1 MKCDRRWYNDGR
13 YERELEAYER
23 WRDNW
28 TGFRQYR
35 NRSGAVVAMR
45 IGGGFVFHSDPVGY
59 DANGSPVH
67 QEISVG
73 SV

>member
-1 MKCDRRWYNDGR
+1 MKCDRRWWNDGQYAR
-13 YERELEAYER
+13 ACKAYED
-23 WRDNW
+23 WRAVW
-28 TGFRQYR
+28 TGFREYR
-35 NRSGAVVAMR
+35 NADGRVVAMR
-45 IGGGFVFHSDPVGY
+45 IGGGFVLHAEPVGY